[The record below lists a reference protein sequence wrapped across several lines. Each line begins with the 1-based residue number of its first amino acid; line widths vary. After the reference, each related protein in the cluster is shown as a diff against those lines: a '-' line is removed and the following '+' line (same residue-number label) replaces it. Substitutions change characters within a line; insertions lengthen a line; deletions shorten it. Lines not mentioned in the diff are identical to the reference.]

1 MDLDA
6 TIADLTARHTAPAE
20 REAAIAAAVDNWL
33 SHETA
38 RPTREPA

>member
-1 MDLDA
+1 M
-6 TIADLTARHTAPAE
+6 TIDRVITDLTARYPDPAE